1 VELDFAKL
9 GGIMLEK
16 ELQHSPDYRREVLS
30 PFFGHLKSS
39 ESCYVVGAASMGKT
53 RLLDFLLKPD
63 VQEYY
68 LGRENAKQNWLI
80 RVDLNRLPIQDES
93 WAFYELLLSS
103 LLLDIH
109 SHENLAELRGEI
121 ASLDSEIIQNRD
133 HLLALR
139 LFELA
144 VSRICQVYNMKLCFL
159 FDEFDEAYKTLT
171 PDIFRQLRAVR
182 DANKYRVSFVLFVRH
197 LPELLRPPA
206 ENESF
211 YELLSRNGVGLGP
224 YQRADAMRIFEQ
236 IEARRRITL
245 TGEQRDRLL
254 EASGGHAGLIQ
265 GLLGAFVEKPP
276 ALPAF
281 GQPGW
286 IEMLGRQPAVTE
298 ECRKIFEG
306 LSEAE
311 RAGLR
316 AFGRGEFASI
326 APAIEK
332 SLFLK
337 GILKHENGQAGFFC
351 RIFEQY
357 VRGLR

>member
-1 VELDFAKL
+1 
-9 GGIMLEK
+9 MPEK
-16 ELQHSPDYRREVLS
+16 EPQHNPEYRREVLS
-30 PFFGHLKSS
+30 PFFGYVKSS
-39 ESCYVVGAASMGKT
+39 ESCYVIGAASMGKT
-53 RLLDFLLKPD
+53 RLLDFLLRPD
-63 VQEYY
+63 VQEFY
-68 LGRENAKQNWLI
+68 LGKEDARKNWLI
-80 RVDLNRLPIQDES
+80 RVDLNRLPVKDES

-121 ASLDSEIIQNRD
+121 AKLDSEIIQNRD
-133 HLLALR
+133 QLLALR

-144 VSRICQVYNMKLCFL
+144 ISKLCHVHQMKLCFL
-159 FDEFDEAYKTLT
+159 FDEFDDAYKTLA

-182 DANKYRVSFVLFVRH
+182 DANKYRVSFALFVRH

-224 YQRADAMRIFEQ
+224 YNRSDALRIFEQ

-245 TGEQRDRLL
+245 TGEQRERLL

-265 GLLGAFVEKPP
+265 GLLSAFVDKPP

-286 IEMLGRQPAVTE
+286 IEMLGRQPVVTE
-298 ECRKIFEG
+298 ECRKIYDG
-306 LSEAE
+306 LSDAE
-311 RAGLR
+311 QAGLR

-332 SLFLK
+332 SLFIK
-337 GILKHENGQAGFFC
+337 GILKSENGTAGFFC